1 MANNHEEMVVVDAI
15 DDVSDTE
22 SEMKVMEPS
31 DSMSSMGSNMMR
43 VDSNATLSQT
53 QSFQDLNAGK

>member
-43 VDSNATLSQT
+43 VDSNATLS
-53 QSFQDLNAGK
+53 